1 MKDISASTFDES
13 TNTANKSDA
22 NDSKLP
28 YVSPSPGEFPIVGST
43 ICVDLYN
50 PTREEFVKA
59 RECGFSAGSSQVH
72 YNKNEA
78 EISSNDL
85 TAKFKPAMLNTGVN
99 LIVSNDSII
108 GSYDTKDYKYPF
120 DDPSVA
126 ASYKIRMNYTI
137 QQSFVT
143 GISVLDEPGWDSLVA
158 SGNPLKGSYTPGPKT
173 KIYRHSR
180 DVMTAGCTAM
190 NLPKRQM
197 RTNLK
202 QAKRKKDEPINP
214 VFGPLENY
222 YEYLRAVQVLIQP
235 QCWSFDL
242 YPATLGPKGEHGYA
256 GNLVSYYN
264 YLDRFLQIS
273 HETNRPFRTF
283 CLTTEFENGEGF
295 YQATPTVN
303 RLRYQ
308 TFVALAYG
316 AQEIQYWTYC
326 QRSHSDH
333 PKAEEGETHEQTIIK
348 TEFYISSPINRL
360 GDRNQIWYSLQ
371 QVNEEI
377 HRFSSVFRGCRVQH
391 IKQYGN
397 DYIPAL
403 INEMP
408 EGEKPYFLESFNDS
422 PITDIKVTGSDID
435 TYPEIILKGVM
446 ASFITTDPNDMS
458 TGYVYNDDSHNK
470 VDRTERYAV
479 IMNRDPDNYKT
490 VAITFDD
497 KYEIEELTP
506 RILTGNL
513 DPSSR
518 TIVRDLVPGGYL
530 IFRYRKLS

>member
-108 GSYDTKDYKYPF
+108 GSYDTKNYKYPF

-143 GISVLDEPGWDSLVA
+143 GISVLDEPKWVELVA
-158 SGNPLKGSYTPGPKT
+158 SGDPLEGSYTPGPKT
-173 KIYRHSR
+173 KVYRHSR
-180 DVMTAGCTAM
+180 DVMSAGCTAM

-197 RTNLK
+197 RANLQ
-202 QAKRKKDEPINP
+202 QAKRDKDETMNPI
-214 VFGPLENY
+214 FGPLENY

-242 YPATLGPKGEHGYA
+242 YPATLGPDGDHGYA
-256 GNLVSYYN
+256 WNLVSYYN

-377 HRFSSVFRGCRVQH
+377 RQFSRVFRGCFVEH
-391 IKQYGN
+391 IEHSSDFYKSPLPKEMGN
-397 DYIPAL
+397 
-403 INEMP
+403 
-408 EGEKPYFLESFNDS
+408 KTPYFMNEFNAPLKID
-422 PITDIKVTGSDID
+422 KVTEPIYKNNDQIFS
-435 TYPEIILKGVM
+435 GVM
-446 ASFITTDPNDMS
+446 VSYIKTNPDNMS
-458 TGYVYNDDSHNK
+458 TGYVSNDKASSK
-470 VDRTERYAV
+470 KDRTEYYAIIV
-479 IMNRDPDNYKT
+479 SHDPDNYKT
-490 VAITFDD
+490 VTISFKND
-497 KYEIEELTP
+497 YEITELTP
-506 RILTGNL
+506 HTLNENIN
-513 DPSSR
+513 PSSR
-518 TIVRDLVPGGYL
+518 TIVRELMPGGYL
-530 IFRYRKLS
+530 IFRYEKLNG